1 MENFIFSEDPKQA
14 ARRQFWRGV
23 ELFLKTCLLVAC
35 MAVGVLAL
43 SMGTKLSA
51 QELSGIGKRKPFTIS
66 GEAGAEASSFLSNP
80 AGFSRPFSYL
90 LNVSLNPAVYGIALP
105 LQFSF
110 GQNGFNFRHP
120 FNLLQICP
128 SYKWIKAYIGRTGM
142 SLSPYGLGGIG
153 FDGAGVELTPDFWP
167 VSVGLMFGRLQKE
180 DVGDS
185 LRPPLFRRLAYGVK
199 VGYTRNKHQWSLHL
213 FHAWEN
219 GLKAAIDDGEGGGV
233 VSGGTI
239 VRPQQNLV
247 VAWQGRSVLWN
258 VLTLTSEGG
267 VSVLSDVERRGEAGL
282 RDDSRRRDDVRRR
295 ATPGLSFK
303 VAAAAYGAELSY
315 ERQGAQFYSMGRFYS
330 GGDLESISLG
340 YSGEAQQ
347 KWRFSGHI
355 GYQRDNLN
363 HTRLSRINRLVGD
376 FQLHYASGGAWD
388 GMLSYS
394 NFMTHTRRLPFVV
407 EPGAYVPIE
416 HPDSL
421 RHTQLSQQAQL
432 HVNIRLGGSHTSGG
446 SASGARTS
454 NNPTGGSRA
463 TAAQTLSVDFS
474 FQEARTFGEAA
485 MSNYFTAQLAHN
497 LPLDKDRR
505 LNTLWHAQAVYR
517 PAMGQAD
524 VYTGPAI
531 SLSKRLLPDKSLH
544 LSGRVQYDLSMER
557 GAGGG
562 PQSGVGHNPGST
574 NGGSS
579 ATSSPDNTGGS
590 ASGRRSRLT
599 GGLANLGL
607 GASYQFLKRHQ
618 LDARLNL
625 RIKHSFSDAISTNAN
640 TTPGTA
646 ANAASTDDPTRTD
659 FTATLRYTC
668 RF

>member
-23 ELFLKTCLLVAC
+23 ELFLKTCLLAAC
-35 MAVGVLAL
+35 MAAGVVAV

-51 QELSGIGKRKPFTIS
+51 QELSGISKRKPFTIS
-66 GEAGAEASSFLSNP
+66 GEAGAEASSFISNP
-80 AGFSRPFSYL
+80 EGFSRPFSYL

-128 SYKWIKAYIGRTGM
+128 SYKWIKAYIGRTSM

-219 GLKAAIDDGEGGGV
+219 GLKAAINGEGGGV

-247 VAWQGRSVLWN
+247 VAWQGRSVLWD

-267 VSVLSDVERRGEAGL
+267 VSVLSDVGRRGEAGL
-282 RDDSRRRDDVRRR
+282 RDDFRSR

-303 VAAAAYGAELSY
+303 VGAAAYGAELSY

-330 GGDLESISLG
+330 GGDLESVALG
-340 YSGEAQQ
+340 YSGEARQ

-363 HTRLSRINRLVGD
+363 HTRQSRMNRLSGD

-394 NFMTHTRRLPFVV
+394 NFITHTRRLPFVV

-432 HVNIRLGGSHTSGG
+432 HVNVRLGGSRSSGG
-446 SASGARTS
+446 SVSDARAS

-474 FQEARTFGEAA
+474 FQEAKTLGEAA
-485 MSNYFTAQLAHN
+485 MSDYFTAQLAHH

-517 PAMGQAD
+517 PATGQAD
-524 VYTGPAI
+524 LYTGPAI
-531 SLSKRLLPDKSLH
+531 SLSKRLLPNKNLN
-544 LSGRVQYDLSMER
+544 LNGRVQYDLSMV
-557 GAGGG
+557 GGAAGGDI
-562 PQSGVGHNPGST
+562 H
-574 NGGSS
+574 
-579 ATSSPDNTGGS
+579 
-590 ASGRRSRLT
+590 RRSRLT

-607 GASYQFLKRHQ
+607 GASYQFFKRHQ

-625 RIKHSFSDAISTNAN
+625 RLKHSFEGAGSTNAPAPESN
-640 TTPGTA
+640 
-646 ANAASTDDPTRTD
+646 PTRTD

>member
-1 MENFIFSEDPKQA
+1 MA
-14 ARRQFWRGV
+14 AGV
-23 ELFLKTCLLVAC
+23 VA
-35 MAVGVLAL
+35 V

-51 QELSGIGKRKPFTIS
+51 QELSGISKRKPFTIS
-66 GEAGAEASSFLSNP
+66 GEAGAEASSFISNP
-80 AGFSRPFSYL
+80 EGFSRPFSYL

-128 SYKWIKAYIGRTGM
+128 SYKWIKAYIGRTSM

-167 VSVGLMFGRLQKE
+167 VSVGVMFGRLQKE

-199 VGYTRNKHQWSLHL
+199 VGYIRNKHQWSLHL

-219 GLKAAIDDGEGGGV
+219 GLKAAIDGEGGGV

-247 VAWQGRSVLWN
+247 VAWQGRSVLWD

-267 VSVLSDVERRGEAGL
+267 VSVLSDVERRSEAGL
-282 RDDSRRRDDVRRR
+282 RDDFRSR

-303 VAAAAYGAELSY
+303 VSAAAYGAELSY

-330 GGDLESISLG
+330 SGDLESISLG
-340 YSGEAQQ
+340 YSGEARQ

-363 HTRLSRINRLVGD
+363 HTRLNRINRLSGD
-376 FQLHYASGGAWD
+376 FQLHYASGGAWN

-407 EPGAYVPIE
+407 EPGAYVPLE

-432 HVNIRLGGSHTSGG
+432 HVNIRLGGSRAGGAAGSRSGGADGSRPDPRNAASG
-446 SASGARTS
+446 SASGGAASGSRTS

-463 TAAQTLSVDFS
+463 TAPQTLSVDFS
-474 FQEARTFGEAA
+474 FQEARTLGEAA
-485 MSNYFTAQLAHN
+485 MSDYFTAQLAHN
-497 LPLDKDRR
+497 LPLDKDRQ

-517 PAMGQAD
+517 PATGQAD
-524 VYTGPAI
+524 LYTGPAI

-544 LSGRVQYDLSMER
+544 LNGRLQYDLSMVS
-557 GAGGG
+557 GAAGGEY
-562 PQSGVGHNPGST
+562 H
-574 NGGSS
+574 
-579 ATSSPDNTGGS
+579 
-590 ASGRRSRLT
+590 RRSRLT

-607 GASYQFLKRHQ
+607 GASYQFFKRHQ
-618 LDARLNL
+618 LDARLNIRL
-625 RIKHSFSDAISTNAN
+625 KHSFEGASSTNAPAPESN
-640 TTPGTA
+640 
-646 ANAASTDDPTRTD
+646 PTRTD